1 MSETDLLRHCSA
13 ETRSKLDDT
22 IRLRERAVAVLK
34 SLQDAKRRCD
44 KQLTTTNRTDAMT
57 QVTGRSSLDE
67 AIASAKRTIDVLD
80 RAAVDVLKG
89 GGVPEFVISKGVVH
103 EGRARER
110 AAVAT

>member
-1 MSETDLLRHCSA
+1 MSHTDLLRHCSA

-44 KQLTTTNRTDAMT
+44 KQLTKTNRTDAMT

-67 AIASAKRTIDVLD
+67 AITSAKRTIDVLD
-80 RAAVDVLKG
+80 RAAVDVLKR
-89 GGVPEFVISKGVVH
+89 GGVPELVIADGLGH
-103 EGRARER
+103 AGRALERE
-110 AAVAT
+110 ALVT

>member
-13 ETRSKLDDT
+13 ETRTKLDDT
-22 IRLRERAVAVLK
+22 FRLRERAVAVLK

-44 KQLTTTNRTDAMT
+44 RQLSKANRTDAML

-80 RAAVDVLKG
+80 RTAVDVLRR
-89 GGVPEFVISKGVVH
+89 GGVPELVITNGLGEH
-103 EGRARER
+103 ARER
-110 AAVAT
+110 EALVT